1 MRIKRL
7 LFYAIVSLFAIF
19 LLWFVITNGK
29 YMQMCNNKFLTLS
42 LAGTSNKSLSLDN
55 GLADSNKSVT
65 DSTNEKTVSETVS
78 DSTTDL
84 ASTNTDLASTNT
96 DLASTNTNITDVTNT
111 NANTA
116 LTSTTNSYLDIDV
129 YDVTWGDTL
138 SGISRLTGVSVDELA
153 ELNHIANPNLIYSGS
168 SIKIRQTP

>member
-7 LFYAIVSLFAIF
+7 LFYATVSLFAIF

-55 GLADSNKSVT
+55 GLDDSNKSIT
-65 DSTNEKTVSETVS
+65 YSTNETTVSETVS
-78 DSTTDL
+78 DSITDL
-84 ASTNTDLASTNT
+84 ASTNTDTTGVTN
-96 DLASTNTNITDVTNT
+96 TNT

-116 LTSTTNSYLDIDV
+116 LISTTNSYLDIDV

-153 ELNHIANPNLIYSGS
+153 QLNHIANPNLIYSGS